1 MTFVTLFFCYSD
13 DIFIFLRMVNKKMSI
28 KAVWEFYRDGFRQ
41 MTWGRPLWALII
53 LKVIILFLVLRM
65 FFFKPAMAGMTDQQ
79 RSEQVGTHLIE
90 SVEQNNSNYINEQ

>member
-1 MTFVTLFFCYSD
+1 
-13 DIFIFLRMVNKKMSI
+13 MSI

-65 FFFKPAMAGMTDQQ
+65 FFFKPVMAGMTDEQ

>member
-1 MTFVTLFFCYSD
+1 
-13 DIFIFLRMVNKKMSI
+13 MVNKKMSI
-28 KAVWEFYRDGFRQ
+28 KAVWGFYRDGFRQ

-65 FFFKPAMAGMTDQQ
+65 FFFKPAMAGMTDEQ

>member
-1 MTFVTLFFCYSD
+1 M
-13 DIFIFLRMVNKKMSI
+13 NI

-65 FFFKPAMAGMTDQQ
+65 FFFKPTMAGMTDEQ

>member
-1 MTFVTLFFCYSD
+1 M
-13 DIFIFLRMVNKKMSI
+13 NI

-65 FFFKPAMAGMTDQQ
+65 FFFKPAMAGMTDEQ

-90 SVEQNNSNYINEQ
+90 SVEQINSNYINEQ

>member
-1 MTFVTLFFCYSD
+1 
-13 DIFIFLRMVNKKMSI
+13 MVNKKMNI

-65 FFFKPAMAGMTDQQ
+65 FFFKPAMAGMTDEQ

-90 SVEQNNSNYINEQ
+90 SVEQINSNYINEQ

>member
-1 MTFVTLFFCYSD
+1 M
-13 DIFIFLRMVNKKMSI
+13 NI

-65 FFFKPAMAGMTDQQ
+65 FFFKPAMAGMTDEQ

>member
-1 MTFVTLFFCYSD
+1 
-13 DIFIFLRMVNKKMSI
+13 MVLIGGNIRK
-28 KAVWEFYRDGFRQ
+28 VWELYRDGFRQ

-65 FFFKPAMAGMTDQQ
+65 FFFKPAMAGMTDEQ

>member
-1 MTFVTLFFCYSD
+1 
-13 DIFIFLRMVNKKMSI
+13 MVNKKMSI

>member
-1 MTFVTLFFCYSD
+1 
-13 DIFIFLRMVNKKMSI
+13 MSI

-65 FFFKPAMAGMTDQQ
+65 FFFKPAMAGMTDEQ

-90 SVEQNNSNYINEQ
+90 SVEQNNSNYIINEQ

>member
-1 MTFVTLFFCYSD
+1 
-13 DIFIFLRMVNKKMSI
+13 MVNKKMSI

-65 FFFKPAMAGMTDQQ
+65 FFFKPVMAGMTDEQ

>member
-1 MTFVTLFFCYSD
+1 
-13 DIFIFLRMVNKKMSI
+13 MVNKKMNI

-65 FFFKPAMAGMTDQQ
+65 FFFKPAMAGMTDEQ

>member
-1 MTFVTLFFCYSD
+1 
-13 DIFIFLRMVNKKMSI
+13 MSI
-28 KAVWEFYRDGFRQ
+28 QAVWEFYRDGFRQ